1 MWSHSAPRADQE
13 PNGKAEPLV
22 RLCFSCD
29 IRYSARNAFGGLPAA
44 SRALFFSNTMNR
56 DYPLDRV
63 RNFGII
69 AHIDAGKTTTSER
82 VLFYTGAQHKIG
94 EVHEGETTTDWMEQ
108 ERERGITI
116 TAAAITC
123 FWNKTTEDKND
134 ASKKHR
140 FNIIDTPGHIDFTA
154 EVKRS
159 MRVLDGAIVVFDGVA
174 GVEPQSE
181 TNWRYADEAKVP
193 RVCFIN
199 KLDRTGASFEDS
211 YKSIL
216 DRLSTKAIRMQIP
229 IGLESNFEGV
239 VDLLTMKAFRF
250 EGNMGEIVIEGEI
263 PADLLE
269 EAKTRRAELIER
281 IVEQDDAAM
290 SAYLEGKEP
299 SIDELKKILRKAVI
313 ANEVFPVYTGS
324 ALKNKG
330 VQLVLDAVVDY
341 LPSPLELPPAT
352 GINPK
357 TGEAV
362 VRHASD
368 DEPFCAL
375 AFKLQSDPF
384 VGALTF
390 FRVYSGTISAGSY
403 VYNST
408 TGSKER
414 VGRIVRLQ
422 ADKREEVEKVFA
434 GEIAAA
440 VGLKDTKT
448 SHTLCDEANPIVLE
462 QIKFP
467 EPVVSLRVEPKTK
480 ADQEKMS
487 IALRKLS
494 DEDPTFRVSSDE
506 ETGETIISGMGE
518 LHLEILVD
526 RMKREFNVVADTGK
540 PQVAYRET
548 IQGSSEAEGKYIKQ
562 TGGRGQ
568 YGHVRIRMKKLEPID
583 PEAKI
588 PKNVTREDHFEFI
601 NNIKGGVVPQE
612 YIPAVEKGIRE
623 AMDRGFLAGFQMV
636 DISVEL
642 YDGSYHDVDSSEI
655 AFKIAASMAFQEAA
669 GKAKAVLLE
678 PIMKVEV
685 NVPEQFMGDIT
696 GSLSGKRGQIEGME
710 DRGNNKVIKAKVPL
724 SEMFGYTTTL
734 RSMTEGRGSMTM
746 EFDHYDVVPKNV
758 ADEIIASRK

>member
-1 MWSHSAPRADQE
+1 M
-13 PNGKAEPLV
+13 
-22 RLCFSCD
+22 
-29 IRYSARNAFGGLPAA
+29 
-44 SRALFFSNTMNR
+44 TR
-56 DYPLDRV
+56 DYPLERV

-82 VLFYTGAQHKIG
+82 VLYYTGAQHKIG
-94 EVHEGETTTDWMEQ
+94 EVHEGQTTTDWMEQ

-123 FWNKTTEDKND
+123 FWSKTGEKDKKD
-134 ASKKHR
+134 TSKKYR

-181 TNWRYADEAKVP
+181 TNWRYADEAQVP
-193 RVCFIN
+193 RICFIN
-199 KLDRTGASFEDS
+199 KLDRTGASFENS

-216 DRLSTKAIRMQIP
+216 DRLSPKAIRMQIP
-229 IGLESNFEGV
+229 IGEESQHEGV
-239 VDLLTMKAFRF
+239 IDLLTMKGYTFA
-250 EGNMGEIVIEGEI
+250 GNMGDEVIEGEI
-263 PADLLE
+263 PAHLLE
-269 EAKTRRAELIER
+269 DAKKYRAELIER
-281 IVEQDDAAM
+281 IVENDEAAM
-290 SAYLEGKEP
+290 NAYLEGKEP
-299 SIDELKKILRKAVI
+299 SLDELRSILRKAVI
-313 ANEVFPVYTGS
+313 GNEVFPVYTGS

-330 VQLVLDAVVDY
+330 VQLILDGVVDF
-341 LPSPLELPPAT
+341 LPSPLDLPPQT
-352 GINPK
+352 GTNPK

-362 VRHASD
+362 ERHASD
-368 DEPFCAL
+368 DEPFTAL
-375 AFKLQSDPF
+375 AFKLQTDPF

-390 FRVYSGTISAGSY
+390 FRVYSGKLSAGSY
-403 VYNST
+403 VLNTT
-408 TGSKER
+408 TGNKER
-414 VGRIVRLQ
+414 ISRIVRLQ
-422 ADKREEVEKVFA
+422 ADKREEVAEVFT

-462 QIKFP
+462 EIKFP
-467 EPVVSLRVEPKTK
+467 EPVVSLRIEPKTK
-480 ADQEKMS
+480 ADQEKMG

-494 DEDPTFRVSSDE
+494 DEDPTFRIKTDE

-526 RMKREFNVVADTGK
+526 RMKREFNVEANVGK

-548 IQGSSEAEGKYIKQ
+548 IQGAADAEGKYIKQ

-568 YGHVRIRMKKLEPID
+568 YGHVKIKMKKLEPLV
-583 PEAKI
+583 EGAKM

-612 YIPAVEKGIRE
+612 YIPAVEKGVRE
-623 AMDRGFLAGFQMV
+623 AMSRGFLAGFPMV
-636 DISVEL
+636 DISVDL
-642 YDGSYHDVDSSEI
+642 YDGSYHEVDSSEI
-655 AFKIAASMAFQEAA
+655 AFKIAASMAFQDAA
-669 GKAKAVLLE
+669 GKAKAVILE

-685 NVPEQFMGDIT
+685 VVPEQFMGDIT

-710 DRGNNKVIKAKVPL
+710 DRGMNKAVHAKVPL